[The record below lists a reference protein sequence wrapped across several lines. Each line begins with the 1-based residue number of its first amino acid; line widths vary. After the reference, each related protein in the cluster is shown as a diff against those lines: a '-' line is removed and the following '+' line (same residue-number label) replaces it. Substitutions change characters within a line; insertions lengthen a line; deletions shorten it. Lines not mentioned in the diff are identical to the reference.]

1 MDTTDTDNID
11 RADMFSLK
19 RGQISALNS
28 LMDRHSSSVFGFLYR
43 MLGNEEDAND
53 LAQETFVRVYQA
65 CQSFDTAQKFTTW
78 LFTIAANLARNQIR
92 WRSRHP
98 NVSLDAETD
107 SDTLGL
113 SDILPSDATT
123 PQQAAEEAERNETVR
138 RAVQLL
144 PEEMREA
151 IVLCEWEDMTVA
163 EAAAVLNTTPKAVES
178 RLYRARK
185 LLSEKLK
192 RWL

>member
-123 PQQAAEEAERNETVR
+123 PQQAAEEAERNATVR